1 MCALFKTA
9 VNDSDCQTLKHQP
22 ALRPLYAGTA
32 VSQADRFTGAQISH
46 CGAVDID
53 L

>member
-9 VNDSDCQTLKHQP
+9 VNDSDCQTLQHHP
-22 ALRPLYAGTA
+22 VLSTSTA